1 MKLTKV
7 LSGIGLVGMLLSFF
21 FLDSTPT
28 ILYLFDPLMIVLLGI
43 ESIADNFEE
52 IIKTGNLKYLL
63 YVYVASIIIIPL
75 IFGLST
81 IGIAGDY
88 AMSFAGLY
96 KMGVLGI
103 VFYFMFKFKTK
114 PANDKDQA

>member
-7 LSGIGLVGMLLSFF
+7 LSGIGMVGMILSFLV
-21 FLDSTPT
+21 LDSTPA
-28 ILYLFDPLMIVLLGI
+28 ILYLFDPLMIVLLGV

-75 IFGLST
+75 IFGLNT
-81 IGIAGDY
+81 MGIAGDY

-103 VFYFMFKFKTK
+103 VFYFMFKFTAK
-114 PANDKDQA
+114 PSESKK